1 MSTTQDGN
9 GFPFLSEAVYTYL
22 STGKYTN
29 IIVDIDDVPGE
40 MLKFAVEKVI
50 TNYSK
55 SSYTKTQ
62 FQA

>member
-1 MSTTQDGN
+1 MSITQGGN

-29 IIVDIDDVPGE
+29 IIVDTNDVPGE
-40 MLKFAVEKVI
+40 MLKYAVEKVI
-50 TNYSK
+50 TNYSM
-55 SSYTKTQ
+55 SFYPKTQ